1 MTKDYMVVN
10 EEKLTIL
17 GHKVK
22 VITERFS
29 PEYLNSNRFEPRCFR
44 CCFYS
49 GQPSYVK
56 PCICQYIRC
65 NGYGHERPHFELDE

>member
-1 MTKDYMVVN
+1 MTKDYVKIR
-10 EEKLTIL
+10 EEIVDVL

-29 PEYLNSNRFEPRCFR
+29 DEYLTSNRFEPRCFR

-49 GQPSYVK
+49 GQPSYK
-56 PCICQYIRC
+56 APCICQYIRC
-65 NGYGHERPHFELDE
+65 NGYMDVQPHFELAE

>member
-1 MTKDYMVVN
+1 MTKDYVTIR
-10 EEKLTIL
+10 EEVIDVL

-29 PEYLNSNRFEPRCFR
+29 DEYLTSNRFEPRCFR

-49 GQPSYVK
+49 GQPFYK
-56 PCICQYIRC
+56 APCICQYIRC
-65 NGYGHERPHFELDE
+65 NGYMDEQPHFELVE